1 LALRIFILYAIL
13 FQSFQLSPIERYAM
27 KFVEKTGANWV
38 QQIKAVEMEIEQ
50 QKREWEEKRLAQLQ
64 QEEVERMKAAK
75 EDEELLT
82 YSREDALNKV
92 NIKSSYK
99 SNRKSTAAAI
109 VNNKHRNDSIVSSKR
124 LKSESASQSKLSPRG
139 KSNSSNGT
147 PQAIIRNGIVKKSSP
162 IKKAVEEAGEDSL
175 FRRNTRNTCKSVLS
189 VKDEKSIVRHRATSR
204 KSDRSNS
211 SAISKKTTVRSTSES
226 TTRSTSISQ
235 QTSSV
240 QDDSDSECSLDV
252 MIDSNDVNDS
262 DSNSNAKCE
271 SNFDS
276 TSQDDTVMNDDNS
289 TITDDTTIERT
300 PRHSNSSGKPTSSP
314 RTRSRG
320 TVKIN
325 LWSLDDSPILPPKRQ
340 KSSFQLANEISHD
353 QAVKTEFGLKECKIS
368 VVDLQTRNFK
378 SSPQSRTQ
386 KRLMT
391 SARNN
396 HTLDSWVQK
405 VPEPLQRPQKAPTTS
420 NEGDQSEDKTPQRTT
435 RQRNATIH
443 NKTL

>member
-1 LALRIFILYAIL
+1 MR
-13 FQSFQLSPIERYAM
+13 
-27 KFVEKTGANWV
+27 FVEKTGANWV
-38 QQIKAVEMEIEQ
+38 EQIKAVEMEIEQ
-50 QKREWEEKRLAQLQ
+50 QKREWEEKRMAQLQ
-64 QEEVERMKAAK
+64 QEETERMKAAK

-92 NIKSSYK
+92 NIKSSTK
-99 SNRKSTAAAI
+99 SNRKSTAIAV
-109 VNNKHRNDSIVSSKR
+109 VNHKHSKNDSIVSNSKR
-124 LKSESASQSKLSPRG
+124 FKSDNASQSKLSPRG

-147 PQAIIRNGIVKKSSP
+147 PQAITQNGTVKKSP
-162 IKKAVEEAGEDSL
+162 IKKALTEEDTS
-175 FRRNTRNTCKSVLS
+175 FRRNTRNTCKTVLN
-189 VKDEKSIVRHRATSR
+189 VKEEKAFVRHRATSR

-211 SAISKKTTVRSTSES
+211 SVISKKTTIRSTSES

-289 TITDDTTIERT
+289 TITDETSIERT
-300 PRHSNSSGKPTSSP
+300 PRNSNSSGKPASSP

-325 LWSLDDSPILPPKRQ
+325 LWSLDESPILPPKRQ
-340 KSSFQLANEISHD
+340 KSSIQLANDNSRD
-353 QAVKTEFGLKECKIS
+353 QAVKTEFGLKECKVS
-368 VVDLQTRNFK
+368 VVDLQTRNLK
-378 SSPQSRTQ
+378 PSPQSRTQ
-386 KRLMT
+386 KRLLT

-396 HTLDSWVQK
+396 QTLDSWIQK
-405 VPEPLQRPQKAPTTS
+405 IPEPLLRSQKNPSTS
-420 NEGDQSEDKTPQRTT
+420 NESDQSEEKTPQRTT
-435 RQRNATIH
+435 RRNATIH